1 MINHNCILI
10 WYSVQRYNKKTYI
23 RHPLVKLKLTFFF
36 TIQFIVNNFWHLF
49 SLKKTKEGNNIK
61 TYDWEKK
68 ASPIGRRFGLSPLLH
83 DRKKHR
89 YSYAWQEMIL
99 AFWSELENLLSK
111 KKVISLYKGTSAE
124 FIICYKWLTPPNT
137 KHASSGV
144 RARVVEFPPTNRTRM
159 E

>member
-1 MINHNCILI
+1 MDTV
-10 WYSVQRYNKKTYI
+10 YSGIIKKNYI
-23 RHPLVKLKLTFFF
+23 RHPLCKIETYILFYNTVYSY
-36 TIQFIVNNFWHLF
+36 NFWHLF
-49 SLKKTKEGNNIK
+49 SLKKTKEGYNIK

-124 FIICYKWLTPPNT
+124 FIICSKWLTPPNT